1 MIGYAAPIHS
11 NEGNM
16 SGKLLSHDPITG
28 KKTYLTSDAD
38 GLGIKTEVKVD
49 PVLDLAKAQ
58 ETEWRPNSLIGNTQ
72 KHQQK
77 IAEIPAPLF
86 FEMQKNLGDFKH
98 NKNDWLRWLSDPE
111 NKYFRTTG
119 GKLI

>member
-1 MIGYAAPIHS
+1 MQMCRPIFK
-11 NEGNM
+11 EDNM
-16 SGKLLSHDPITG
+16 SDKLLSHNPITG
-28 KKTYLTSDAD
+28 KKTFLTSDLD
-38 GLGIKTEVKVD
+38 GLGIKTEVNVD

-58 ETEWRPNSLIGNTQ
+58 ETEWRPNSLVGNTQ

-86 FEMQKNLGDFKH
+86 FELQKKFGDFKH

-111 NKYFRTTG
+111 TKYFRTTG